1 VTASTKRDW
10 ADDAVADLPSL
21 CTSGEAAKF
30 LRVSVRQLYRY
41 LSVGKLLSLQHN
53 KGGQVLIPRGE
64 LAKYLRD
71 AARAA

>member
-1 VTASTKRDW
+1 MTPSPKRDW
-10 ADDAVADLPSL
+10 ADDAVAELPAL

-41 LSVGKLLSLQHN
+41 LSVGKLLSLQHD

-64 LAKYLRD
+64 LVKYLRE